1 MDDNG
6 NTYITGST
14 FALNLPVTNN
24 TQFQNPH
31 VCGSFPFDPSF
42 CGSDLN
48 SNRFVAEVTS
58 DGSIGFV
65 TYTGVGSGNGI
76 AVDSSGIYVTGE
88 AIPPD
93 GDIPVGFPFVNNAGD
108 LYVERLSLTGQ
119 GIYFTVAG
127 GPGEGFGED
136 KDFGNGIALDDDHNA

>member
-14 FALNLPVTNN
+14 LSLNFPVTNN
-24 TQFQNPH
+24 SIFQSPKR
-31 VCGSFPFDPSF
+31 CGSFPFDPSF
-42 CGSDLN
+42 CGSDLE
-48 SNRFVAEVTS
+48 SNIFIAKVTS

-65 TYTGVGSGNGI
+65 TYDGVGSGNGI

-93 GDIPVGFPFVNNAGD
+93 VDITGFPFDNEPAT
-108 LYVERLSLTGQ
+108 SLCR
-119 GIYFTVAG
+119 
-127 GPGEGFGED
+127 D
-136 KDFGNGIALDDDHNA
+136 